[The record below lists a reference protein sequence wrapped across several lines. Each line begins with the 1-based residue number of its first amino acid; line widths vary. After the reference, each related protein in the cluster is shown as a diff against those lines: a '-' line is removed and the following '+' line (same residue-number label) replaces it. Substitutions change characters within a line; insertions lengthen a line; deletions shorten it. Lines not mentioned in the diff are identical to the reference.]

1 MVKIQGA
8 GRCQESLYLG
18 RREGE
23 GLGGASE
30 IKAVI
35 KRHFRVSVR
44 RGLLR
49 TELPSDDVNTPNTR
63 L

>member
-1 MVKIQGA
+1 MSFRRRGNIVVKIQGA

-35 KRHFRVSVR
+35 KRHFRASVR
-44 RGLLR
+44 RGL
-49 TELPSDDVNTPNTR
+49 
-63 L
+63 